1 MKTKDIFNFNR
12 FGKYFVS
19 DLKTCAANYG
29 LSLLVT
35 ALLLP
40 LALYCITVGFN
51 ALMSGIWDG
60 PDMWLRA
67 TCFLI
72 AMVCIVVQMPVKCYG
87 RITEKQYGSFWLT
100 LPASRLEKFVSMF
113 LMTCII
119 VPVIGVGCFIGL
131 DAIICALD
139 PTCGGSLVTG
149 VSEVF
154 TKILASGEITVNLA
168 NEGVPVEDVEM
179 INEIMTQ
186 VTSPWLYIDEI
197 FGITLP
203 FLMGAVFFKSGKTV
217 KTFMALFAFSTAVSI
232 ISTPFMTRLAA
243 DMMNG
248 VNNGDVMRIFENGI
262 FRNLVLIDTISDAI
276 VNIALIIG
284 IWFRIKTL
292 KH

>member
-1 MKTKDIFNFNR
+1 MNTKDIFNFNR

-35 ALLLP
+35 AILLP
-40 LALYCITVGFN
+40 IALYCITVGFN
-51 ALMSGIWDG
+51 GLMSGIWDG

-67 TCFLI
+67 TCFWI
-72 AMVCIVVQMPVKCYG
+72 ATICIVVQMPVKCYG

-119 VPVIGVGCFIGL
+119 VPVIGIASFIGL

-139 PTCGGSLVTG
+139 HTCGGSLVTG
-149 VSEVF
+149 ANDLISRMF
-154 TKILASGEITVNLA
+154 ASGELTLNFA
-168 NEGVPVEDVEM
+168 NEGVPIEDVQVL
-179 INEIMTQ
+179 NEVMTQ
-186 VTSPWLYIDEI
+186 ISSPWIYIDEI

-203 FLMGAVFFKSGKTV
+203 FLMGAVFFKNGKTV
-217 KTFMALFAFSTAVSI
+217 KTFIAIFAFSTAVSI
-232 ISTPFMTRLAA
+232 ITTPFVTKWAA
-243 DMMNG
+243 DIMNG
-248 VNNGDVMRIFENGI
+248 DAMRMFDNGL
-262 FRNLVLIDTISDAI
+262 FRNLVLIDTISDSI
-276 VNIALIIG
+276 VNIALMIG